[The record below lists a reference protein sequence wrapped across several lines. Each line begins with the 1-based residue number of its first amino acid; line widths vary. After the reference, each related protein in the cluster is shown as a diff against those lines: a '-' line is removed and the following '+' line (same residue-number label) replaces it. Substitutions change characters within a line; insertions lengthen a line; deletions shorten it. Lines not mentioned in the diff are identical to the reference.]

1 MEEQSSK
8 QKKMDK
14 NRKISLIFLSVF
26 SVAIIAFAFLN
37 LNNTLR
43 SPFESR
49 LGHGSKTDRTV
60 CVDGYCFPEG
70 VLEGDF
76 SGLDT
81 TTRKPE
87 NLDLK
92 LIDTDGDGI
101 SDWDELFIYGTSPY
115 LANTSG
121 DGISDYDAIF
131 VHGIDP
137 LCPQGEDCY
146 GDSHQYDL
154 EAGGGLVDP
163 SDFLGE
169 EMNNLNLLLESFA
182 DVDEDLLEE
191 LLEDDDYS
199 VDDIPEELRPDQVR
213 PDDLRKML
221 LDGGLS
227 QEDVDQ
233 LSDEDLINLYQE
245 SFSDF

>member
-1 MEEQSSK
+1 MEKRELD

-14 NRKISLIFLSVF
+14 NRKISLVFLSLF
-26 SVAIIAFAFLN
+26 SVTIIVFFFLSF
-37 LNNTLR
+37 NNALR
-43 SPFESR
+43 SPFETYLIRS
-49 LGHGSKTDRTV
+49 SEPDRTF
-60 CVDGYCFPEG
+60 CIDGYCFPEG
-70 VLEGDF
+70 ILEGDF

-115 LANTSG
+115 LADTSG

-137 LCPQGEDCY
+137 LCPRGEDCY
-146 GDSHQYDL
+146 GESHQYDIERETNL
-154 EAGGGLVDP
+154 LDSGDFLNQGM
-163 SDFLGE
+163 SDFSF
-169 EMNNLNLLLESFA
+169 LLESL
-182 DVDEDLLEE
+182 VDIDDELLEE
-191 LLEDDDYS
+191 LLGD
-199 VDDIPEELRPDQVR
+199 DDIPENLRPDQVK

-221 LDGGLS
+221 LENGLS
-227 QEDVDQ
+227 QEEVDRF
-233 LSDEDLINLYQE
+233 SDEDLINLYRE
-245 SFSDF
+245 AFSDF